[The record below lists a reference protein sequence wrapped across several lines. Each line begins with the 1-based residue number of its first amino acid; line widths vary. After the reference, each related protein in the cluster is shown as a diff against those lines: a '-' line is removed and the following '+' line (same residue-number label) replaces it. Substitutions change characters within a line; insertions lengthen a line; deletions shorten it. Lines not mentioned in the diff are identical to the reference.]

1 MKIRAILVMLV
12 LIYCVRGGCESCR
25 LPYSRVASD
34 YVFNQSGDLNNF
46 ILNQS
51 DDLMDDSGR
60 DVAPEFG
67 VSIFFPLPQVYPE
80 GAIYFEAFVFA
91 GTPPY
96 SFKWTSDVDGV
107 LGWDEKFSVRD
118 LSVNTHRITLRV
130 WDDAGLEAMDN
141 VSMTVTPRLPLQA
154 SIISPE
160 NTSYSQGAISLISS
174 VHGGERPYVITWRLD
189 GVDVGRVDNVSTGV
203 HRISLEVIDYAN
215 VSVGDLVGFTVVDIC
230 NRNGVCEHDETYLNC
245 PQDCSGSKDN
255 YCDTLRDGVCDPDC
269 SRWEDLD
276 CICNKDAICE
286 LGIENY
292 LNCPKDCPS
301 GLGDGYCD
309 GLVDGVCDPD
319 CNRER
324 DPDCVDDGWFN
335 YFILS
340 IFVLILVLGYLKFI
354 RVK

>member
-1 MKIRAILVMLV
+1 MKIRVILVMLV
-12 LIYCVRGGCESCR
+12 LIYCVRGDCESCR
-25 LPYSRVASD
+25 LPYSKVASD
-34 YVFNQSGDLNNF
+34 YVFNQS
-46 ILNQS
+46 
-51 DDLMDDSGR
+51 DDLMDDLGR
-60 DVAPEFG
+60 DVAPKFG
-67 VSIFFPLPQVYPE
+67 VSIFFPLSQVYPE

-96 SFKWTSDVDGV
+96 SFEWTSDVDGV
-107 LGWDEKFSVRD
+107 IGWDEEFSVRD

-130 WDDAGLEAMDN
+130 WDDAGLEATDD
-141 VSMTVTPRLPLQA
+141 VSMTVTPRVPLQA
-154 SIISPE
+154 SILCPE
-160 NTSYSQGAISLISS
+160 NATYGQGRIELISS
-174 VHGGERPYVITWRLD
+174 IHGGEKPYTTTWMLD
-189 GVDVGRVDNVSTGV
+189 DVVVEDIDDIAAGIHRV
-203 HRISLEVIDYAN
+203 SLRVTDSVN
-215 VSVGDLVGFTVVDIC
+215 TSVGDTVKFTIVVLC
-230 NRNGVCEHDETYLNC
+230 NINGVCEHGETYLNC
-245 PQDCSGSKDN
+245 LQDCSGSKDN

-269 SRWEDLD
+269 SRWEDMD

-319 CNRER
+319 CNLEK
-324 DPDCVDDGWFN
+324 DPDCVDDEWFN

-354 RVK
+354 RMK